1 MSGNL
6 TTACFNNF
14 YSKLPSLVSQNC
26 TGGSCLIFTFILT
39 SKTTGNLVAYSN
51 LSYGCLNSQNSYLE
65 SYSYSGTFPYVSVYR
80 TSFKYK
86 TCQTDDCDS
95 QAVGSCY
102 SQELITDLYTY
113 NSSSILNVNLTK
125 IPIYQTCSSINNSP
139 SLSLTVSIGLS
150 VNQVYISDYGD
161 LTSAASLEF
170 IRNFTNFLST
180 AFTNNKPT
188 SIQVLSLSSGSV
200 IIKSDLVFAN
210 TTLSSTGLSNHIQT
224 SKSIQFKLQLI

>member
-1 MSGNL
+1 
-6 TTACFNNF
+6 
-14 YSKLPSLVSQNC
+14 
-26 TGGSCLIFTFILT
+26 LIFTFILR
-39 SKTTGNLVAYSN
+39 SNTTGNLVAYSN
-51 LSYGCLNSQNSYLE
+51 LSYGCLNSQNSYLQ
-65 SYSYSGTFPYVSVYR
+65 SYSYSGTFPYVSFYT
-80 TSFKYK
+80 TSFRYK

-113 NSSSILNVNLTK
+113 NSSNILNVNLTK
-125 IPIYQTCSSINNSP
+125 IPIYQTCSSTNSP

-161 LTSAASLEF
+161 LKSAASLEF
-170 IRNFTNFLST
+170 IKNFTNFLST

-200 IIKSDLVFAN
+200 IIKSDLVFTN
-210 TTLSSTGLSNHIQT
+210 TSLSSTGLSNHIQT
-224 SKSIQFKLQLI
+224 SIQSADLTSFPVITSSIQIKSVITNCKS